1 MKKGL
6 IAVWSAVFL
15 SVMVFASASYGAD
28 AKAGKTAYEKNKC
41 GICHGKDGKGTKM
54 GPAVTG
60 KADAKAKTA
69 ILKGKGKM
77 KGFES
82 KVGKDIDNLLEYLK
96 GLK

>member
-1 MKKGL
+1 M
-6 IAVWSAVFL
+6 FL
-15 SVMVFASASYGAD
+15 CVMAFASVSYGAD

-41 GICHGKDGKGTKM
+41 GICHGKGGKGTKM

-82 KVGKDIDNLLEYLK
+82 KVGKDIDNLLEYLR